1 MAISYGI
8 ILKECLL
15 RSSQISGSDQ
25 AELETAYGAETI
37 DGAEI
42 PISSFRAQIINIEG
56 ELSHIIAS
64 DASHPYRSYIQGT
77 SSALAN
83 LADTPTLDD
92 ASNPFIGVF
101 DSVMDGSTSQ
111 PCTFQPTQTI
121 LDYQDPFF
129 DDIELYNY
137 SIVGNTIQH
146 TRSTVK
152 MQGCVFD
159 RTERETAYD
168 ADGSSPLPPILANMW
183 IAGVMANLQQVG
195 WTDPTNTVGL
205 YGQLYQQGI
214 TMLRQGSSGQV
225 NLPLSAQANPIA
237 G

>member
-1 MAISYGI
+1 MAISYNL
-8 ILKECLL
+8 ILRECLL
-15 RSSQISGSDQ
+15 RSSQLSGSDQ

-42 PISSFRAQIINIEG
+42 PMSSFRAQIINIEAD
-56 ELSHIIAS
+56 LSHIIAS

-77 SSALAN
+77 SSGLAN

-129 DDIELYNY
+129 DDVELYNY

-168 ADGSSPLPPILANMW
+168 ADGNSPLPPVLANTW

-205 YGQLYQQGI
+205 YGQLYQQGVA
-214 TMLRQGSSGQV
+214 MLRQGSSGQV